1 MRDLYGAE
9 VYVLLSVREG
19 ESASGKADD
28 AEKNE
33 EKSDNGCGF
42 QWMGNLSCSEV
53 FKYNILM

>member
-1 MRDLYGAE
+1 LYGAE

-19 ESASGKADD
+19 KSASGKADD

-53 FKYNILM
+53 FKYDILM